1 MKAYKFKLLPNE
13 EQRILLAKTFGCV
26 RFIYNKMLK
35 ETDDHYAET
44 SKHLR
49 LTPAK
54 YKKDYEWLTE
64 VDSLALC
71 NAQRNLETSFR
82 NFFRNPKHFKHPVFK
97 SRKQNYNSYTTNR
110 INNNIDLNDN
120 AIKLPKLG
128 WVKLIKHRMPP
139 ETTVLKSVTVSKS
152 ASGKYYA
159 SILYDVTITAV
170 PKVPESALGL
180 DFTMKKLFT
189 DSNGKSSEYPGYYRT
204 NEEKLKQYQRALS
217 RRQKGSRRY
226 LKQKHKVA
234 LLHEKIKNQRKDFLH
249 KLSDSITKNYD
260 MVCIEDLDV
269 KQMASTLNLGKHLHD
284 NGWGM
289 FVTLLSYKALERGV
303 SVVKVNKWFPSSKKC
318 SNCGVIKEILPL
330 SERVF
335 SCVCGNKINR
345 DINAAINIREEG
357 LSSYMTA
364 GHVVA
369 AQLCCDHEIT
379 RLRSLRSKALA

>member
-1 MKAYKFKLLPNE
+1 MKAYKFRLLPDV

-35 ETDDHYAET
+35 EIDDNYAET

-82 NFFRNPKHFKHPVFK
+82 NFFRNPGHFKHPVFK

-110 INNNIDLNDN
+110 IKNNIDLNDN

-128 WVKLIKHRMPP
+128 WVKLIKHRLPP
-139 ETTVLKSVTVSKS
+139 ETNILKSVTVSKS
-152 ASGKYYA
+152 PAGKYYA
-159 SILYDVTITAV
+159 SILYDVTITATS
-170 PKVPESALGL
+170 KVPESAIGL
-180 DFTMKKLFT
+180 DFTMKKLCM
-189 DSNGKSSEYPGYYRT
+189 DSNGNSSEYPGYYKA
-204 NEEKLKQYQRALS
+204 NEEKLKRYQRALS
-217 RRQKGSRRY
+217 RRRKGSGRY

-234 LLHEKIKNQRKDFLH
+234 VLHEKIKNQRKDFLH

-260 MVCIEDLDV
+260 MVCIEDLDM
-269 KQMASTLNLGKHLHD
+269 KQMSSTLNLGKHLHD
-284 NGWGM
+284 NGWGI
-289 FVTLLSYKALERGV
+289 FVTLLSYKASERGV
-303 SVVKVNKWFPSSKKC
+303 AVVKVNKWFPSSKRC
-318 SNCGVIKEILPL
+318 SLCGVVKETLLL
-330 SERVF
+330 SERVY
-335 SCVCGNKINR
+335 SCDCGNIMDR

-357 LSSYMTA
+357 LFSYMTA
-364 GHVVA
+364 GHAVS
-369 AQLCCDHEIT
+369 AQLCCALKST
-379 RLRSLRSKALA
+379 RLRSPHLKASA